1 MANSKD
7 VVVTGVSTG
16 IGFAT
21 TKVLVAKG
29 FRVFGSVRKQADAD
43 RLQSEFGNGYVPLI
57 IDISD
62 ADAVHQAAQQ
72 VGSMIGDRN
81 LVGLVNN
88 AGIVVSGPLLYM
100 RPSEYKRQLEV
111 NMISPLVVIQA
122 FAPLLGTNK
131 KRQGPTGRIVNMSSS
146 TAKVVVPLLGAY
158 SSSKCGLEGMSDA
171 LRRELMLFGIDLVII
186 EPGTVN
192 TEMYDKGEKEDLSE
206 FKETEYWE
214 AVQKFQRFIVT
225 EARTNGLPPERL
237 GEAVHVALTAA
248 KPKARYAVVPQRFK
262 NWTLPR
268 LLPMR
273 MLDAYLA
280 KQMGLTKPKPAS
292 H

>member
-1 MANSKD
+1 
-7 VVVTGVSTG
+7 
-16 IGFAT
+16 
-21 TKVLVAKG
+21 
-29 FRVFGSVRKQADAD
+29 
-43 RLQSEFGNGYVPLI
+43 
-57 IDISD
+57 
-62 ADAVHQAAQQ
+62 
-72 VGSMIGDRN
+72 
-81 LVGLVNN
+81 
-88 AGIVVSGPLLYM
+88 
-100 RPSEYKRQLEV
+100 
-111 NMISPLVVIQA
+111 
-122 FAPLLGTNK
+122 
-131 KRQGPTGRIVNMSSS
+131 MSSS

-273 MLDAYLA
+273 MLDAYFA